1 MKGLKT
7 AVMMEGNKYYRRS
20 RIPEW
25 KFRTLVRHFAQDMS
39 ATEVAHLTG
48 LTRKTVTTIFLRIRR
63 RIAQDCS
70 RRSPFATG
78 RLKPDESRACTTCV
92 CGARCAQSHRTPVFA
107 LLSHEKRVYTEMVP
121 DCRKATLRALIRGRL
136 PADGPHQLNGW
147 HGFDGLIDIDYGK
160 PFKVGRPAACGADA
174 DGVLQPLDSDVEDF
188 WGFVRAR
195 LGKFYGVSN
204 RTFHL
209 HLKECEWR
217 YNLRGA
223 DLYAELL
230 KLLGNYPL

>member
-1 MKGLKT
+1 MAG
-7 AVMMEGNKYYRRS
+7 GNKYYRRS

-25 KFRTLVRHFAQDMS
+25 KFRALVRYFAEDMS
-39 ATEVAHLTG
+39 ATDVGRLTG
-48 LTRKTVTTIFLRIRR
+48 LTRKTVTTIFLKIRR

-78 RLKPDESRACTTCV
+78 RLSLDDSHACTVCV
-92 CGARCAQSHRTPVFA
+92 CGRAACALSSRTPVFA
-107 LLSHEKRVYTEMVP
+107 LLSHETRVYTEMIP

-136 PADGPHQLNGW
+136 PAGAAGELDGW

-160 PFKVGRPAACGADA
+160 PFRVGRRAVGADGRE
-174 DGVLQPLDSDVEDF
+174 DVLEPLDDDVEQF
-188 WGFVRAR
+188 WGFVRRR

-217 YNLRGA
+217 YNLREA
-223 DLYAELL
+223 DTYAELL
-230 KLLGNYPL
+230 ALLGTHPL